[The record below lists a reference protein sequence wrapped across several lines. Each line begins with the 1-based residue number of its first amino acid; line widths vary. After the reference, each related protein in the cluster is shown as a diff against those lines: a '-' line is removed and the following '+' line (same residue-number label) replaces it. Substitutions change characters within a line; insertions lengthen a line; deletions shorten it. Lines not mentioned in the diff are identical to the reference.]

1 MDTFP
6 KVAAK
11 NFGDVKAGSWLLLS
25 AKKAQNAVWF
35 KAVCEVDKQKIGFTL
50 RVCSSP
56 AEGPIYL
63 DEVPFNPAVLDL
75 GTSFFVELDLE
86 KDVEFDADP
95 APPPNRADE
104 IPIFLIEE
112 KSYFQTYGPGE
123 STALGKPHT
132 PVLVDTDTGKIL
144 VLDDFPAGPRIAIR
158 RWKLRQIV
166 PVDLVDAFKKDPI
179 VECTPARKDRGPQP
193 TRAERGPSPHDW

>member
-25 AKKAQNAVWF
+25 AEKPQNAVWF
-35 KAVCEVDKQKIGFTL
+35 KAVCGVDRHEIGFTL
-50 RVCSSP
+50 RICSSP

-63 DEVPFNPAVLDL
+63 DEVPSNPAVLDL
-75 GTSFFVELDLE
+75 GKSFFVELDLE

-95 APPPNRADE
+95 APRPIHTDV
-104 IPIFLIEE
+104 IPIFFIEE

-123 STALGKPHT
+123 GSALGKPHS
-132 PVLVDTDTGKIL
+132 PVLVDTDTGIIL
-144 VLDDFPAGPRIAIR
+144 VQDDFPAGPRIAVR

-166 PVDLVDAFKKDPI
+166 PVDLVDALRKDPI
-179 VECTPARKDRGPQP
+179 VECGP
-193 TRAERGPSPHDW
+193 T